1 MKKLL
6 LSVSLSV
13 LFIFVFTADIIPKN
27 FTESQEKTVAENL
40 TAGLNSENLGI
51 RISSAQ
57 RIFEFIQY
65 EGFNEE
71 NFSSTIIP
79 LMKMLREGNSELER
93 ISAALSLYKLED
105 ARGMYLL
112 KRYSEFDK
120 SEKVRMVEKN
130 LYNNYVSRNR
140 TSF

>member
-13 LFIFVFTADIIPKN
+13 LFIFVFAAYIIPKN